1 MVVLCLDSRL
11 VVQAGT
17 EKKCEKFI
25 SQEYL
30 SKGGFFFCAAKKRK
44 KKMHTR
50 KRTAE
55 QVNEL
60 LAENLISMNAHL
72 DALVVQNKKLCAL
85 ISQLSESVFE
95 IETAVVVKKEAP
107 QPPPPAGAAVA
118 VGKLLVEHQHAED
131 SNSMPPPVP
140 HAPFPDEKLNEI

>member
-1 MVVLCLDSRL
+1 
-11 VVQAGT
+11 
-17 EKKCEKFI
+17 
-25 SQEYL
+25 
-30 SKGGFFFCAAKKRK
+30 
-44 KKMHTR
+44 MHTR

-95 IETAVVVKKEAP
+95 IETAVVVKKETAP
-107 QPPPPAGAAVA
+107 QPPPPQGAAAAAGV
-118 VGKLLVEHQHAED
+118 KLLVEHQHAED